1 MHIDLALHARYS
13 LMAAACLGSLAM
25 GACKGKT
32 NTADT
37 GRVEAPAATDTG
49 MSGMA
54 APADTA
60 KAAATNAPYTDAN
73 IVALLDE
80 ANKADS
86 SAGKF
91 ALGKAADPG
100 VKAFAK
106 LMMGE
111 HHALRVQ
118 GEALAKKLKITPE
131 PPTNDPVQTAGSS
144 EMSALQSAGTGAA
157 FDKAYI
163 DQEVTIHK
171 AVLDLADKAL
181 SDTQTAELKSLIEKA
196 KPTIQKHLDR
206 AEALQKKLEKPTT

>member
-1 MHIDLALHARYS
+1 MRRNTWIAGPSSVLLLAA
-13 LMAAACLGSLAM
+13 LA
-25 GACKGKT
+25 GACRDRAEVGT
-32 NTADT
+32 RGSDTTAAS
-37 GRVEAPAATDTG
+37 ESAAIGTDTA
-49 MSGMA
+49 A
-54 APADTA
+54 APAS
-60 KAAATNAPYTDAN
+60 NELSDAN
-73 IVALLDE
+73 IAALVDE

-106 LMMGE
+106 MMMGE

-118 GEALAKKLKITPE
+118 GLALAKKLKVTPE
-131 PPTNDPVQTAGSS
+131 APANDPVQTAGSS

-171 AVLDLADKAL
+171 AVLDLASKAHD
-181 SDTQTAELKSLIEKA
+181 DTQNAELKSLIEKA
-196 KPTIQKHLDR
+196 KPTIQKHLDK
-206 AEALQKKLEKPTT
+206 AEELQKKLSKTTT

>member
-1 MHIDLALHARYS
+1 MHTNLAPRARHS
-13 LMAAACLGSLAM
+13 LMAAACLGSLVM

-49 MSGMA
+49 AMA

-60 KAAATNAPYTDAN
+60 KAAANAPYTDAN

-91 ALGKAADPG
+91 ALGKAADPS

-171 AVLDLADKAL
+171 AVLDLADKAHG
-181 SDTQTAELKSLIEKA
+181 DTQTAELKSLIEKA

-206 AEALQKKLEKPTT
+206 AEALQKKLEKTTT